1 MGSLADHIYDLS
13 FVEEVFAYLASIHG
27 VHALV
32 VDSDGRTVP
41 VADGGRTALAADRYV
56 PLEFQENIGGV
67 RFTANDE
74 GTLEKASTPIKLCI
88 NAIDTLLQRELELRQ
103 TGEEM
108 LKLSEQLS
116 FLARLSAE
124 ISGINRIDT
133 FCRIVLEEIS
143 AEIKAD
149 YAFIVTTGKLDEEQ
163 TLTCDISAEHAA
175 RLQEQ
180 EIFRRMLDKAGTAL
194 FSLDE
199 GTSVL
204 LVPIR
209 KKEGSNGFMA
219 FFRNREKR
227 FFTSYEK
234 KFVDI
239 IEHIISPCI
248 ETLKLYDSLQELYL
262 NTVKALAA
270 AIDAKDEYTH
280 GHSFRVAEFSVAIGR
295 EMHMAEKML
304 QHLEIAAYMHDL
316 GKIGVPERILGKA
329 GKLTTEEYDEIKK
342 HPLLTLKILQPIRLP
357 SFIVDAAV
365 QHHERL
371 DGRGYPFGL
380 KGEKISDLAKIIAV
394 ADVFDAMT
402 SKRPYRK
409 AMPVEKALTIICN
422 GIDSEFDRQAVI
434 ALLAAL
440 KNEEKAE
447 PLAHI
452 ATELKFENFIHLNNF
467 LLELSNLLTGDHEQI
482 FQAALA
488 QKI

>member
-1 MGSLADHIYDLS
+1 MSSLADHIYDLS
-13 FVEEVFAYLASIHG
+13 FVEEVFAYLASTHSI
-27 VHALV
+27 HALV
-32 VDSDGRTVP
+32 VDSDGRDVP
-41 VADGGRTALAADRYV
+41 VANGGRSALPANRYI
-56 PLEFQENIGGV
+56 PLEYQENIGGV
-67 RFTANDE
+67 RFTAGDE
-74 GTLEKASTPIKLCI
+74 GTLEKAATPIKLCLS
-88 NAIDTLLQRELELRQ
+88 AIDMMLQRELELRQ

-108 LKLSEQLS
+108 LQLSEQLS
-116 FLARLSAE
+116 FLARLSSK

-133 FCRIVLEEIS
+133 FSRTVLEEIS
-143 AEIKAD
+143 GEIKAD
-149 YAFIVTTGKLDEEQ
+149 YSFIVTTGKLDEGL
-163 TLTCDISAEHAA
+163 TITCDISAVHAA

-180 EIFRRMLDKAGTAL
+180 EIFRSMQDKAGTAV
-194 FSLDE
+194 FSLDD
-199 GTSVL
+199 GTSAL
-204 LVPIR
+204 FVPIR
-209 KKEGSNGFMA
+209 KKEGSNEFMA
-219 FFRNREKR
+219 FFRDREKR

-295 EMHMAEKML
+295 EMHIAEKML

-316 GKIGVPERILGKA
+316 GKIGVSERILGKQ
-329 GKLTTEEYDEIKK
+329 GKLTPEEYNEIKK

-371 DGRGYPFGL
+371 DGSGYPFGL
-380 KGEKISDLAKIIAV
+380 TGAKISELAKIIAV

-402 SKRPYRK
+402 SKRPYRE
-409 AMPVEKALTIICN
+409 AMPVEKALTVICN
-422 GIDSEFDRQAVI
+422 GIDTEFDRQAVI

-440 KNEEKAE
+440 KNKEKGE

-452 ATELKFENFIHLNNF
+452 ATELKFEDFVHLNNF
-467 LLELSNLLTGDHEQI
+467 LLELSNLLTDDREQI
-482 FQAALA
+482 FQSVLL
-488 QKI
+488 QKN